1 MSNWNLLIL
10 SVLVTWYSTVAVLIS
25 AAFLT
30 HWTRD
35 QMQETNIAKAV
46 VYFMNKRKS
55 NSVVAGLWSVYTN
68 RNIVIALV
76 SSQIIEK

>member
-1 MSNWNLLIL
+1 M
-10 SVLVTWYSTVAVLIS
+10 TWYSTLAVLIS

-35 QMQETNIAKAV
+35 QMQETNVAKPV
-46 VYFMNKRKS
+46 VYFMNRHKS
-55 NSVVAGLWSVYTN
+55 NSVVAGLWSVYPN

-76 SSQIIEK
+76 SF